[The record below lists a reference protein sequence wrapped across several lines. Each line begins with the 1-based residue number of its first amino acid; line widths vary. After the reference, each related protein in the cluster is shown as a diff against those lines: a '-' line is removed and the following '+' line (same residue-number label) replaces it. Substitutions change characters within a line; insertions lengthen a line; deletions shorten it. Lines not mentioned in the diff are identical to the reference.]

1 MLIFAGNAAL
11 PMILIADS
19 GSTKAQWILLDKGN
33 SYEAFTQGFNPYFQT
48 SRIIEDAV
56 LNELTADI
64 LRHAKSAELTL
75 YYYGAGCSSAEK
87 VEVVKSALSNIFNNA
102 KIHVEHDLL
111 ASARALCGREEGI
124 ACIIGTGS
132 NSCYYDGN
140 AVKENI
146 PSVGYF
152 FGDYGSAGHIGKTL
166 IQAYFD
172 DALPPDLRKT
182 FSKMKDFD
190 REYILDN
197 VYQKPMPN
205 RFLASYGK
213 ITAEFISHAYIR
225 SLIKKCF
232 AAFLEFQV
240 EKYSK
245 HKELPIN
252 FVGSVAFNNKELL
265 FEVLQERGLKPGFI
279 LKSPM
284 SGLVKFHEPSGGR
297 PLQ

>member
-1 MLIFAGNAAL
+1 
-11 PMILIADS
+11 MILIADS
-19 GSTKAQWILLDKGN
+19 GSTKAQWTLLQDDKPL
-33 SYEAFTQGFNPYFQT
+33 EAFTQGFNPYFQT
-48 SRIIEDAV
+48 SRIIEEAV
-56 LNELTADI
+56 RNELPAEI
-64 LRHAKSAELTL
+64 LVHGQNNDLIV
-75 YYYGAGCSSAEK
+75 YYYGAGCSSFEK
-87 VEVVKSALSNIFNNA
+87 VDIVKSALLNVFVNA
-102 KIHVEHDLL
+102 KVHVEHDLL
-111 ASARALCGREEGI
+111 ASARALCGHERGI
-124 ACIIGTGS
+124 ACILGTGS
-132 NSCYYDGN
+132 NSCYYNGK
-140 AVKENI
+140 VVEENI

-172 DALPPDLRKT
+172 DELPADLKKAFSALR
-182 FSKMKDFD
+182 DFD

-213 ITAEFISHAYIR
+213 VAAEFIDHAYIR

-232 AAFLEFQV
+232 SAFLEFQV
-240 EKYSK
+240 EKYNH

-252 FVGSVAFNNKELL
+252 FVGSVAFNNRTLL
-265 FEVLQERGLKPGFI
+265 LEVLQERGLKPGII

-284 SGLVKFHEPSGGR
+284 SGLIKFHETKGGR